1 MAKPVV
7 KRQRAPRKAPEARAV
22 TLEEL
27 VRLAEGDMPPDDDM
41 LFWSSPGPLPSEE
54 RETEAKA

>member
-1 MAKPVV
+1 V
-7 KRQRAPRKAPEARAV
+7 KRKRAPRKAPEARAV
-22 TLEEL
+22 TLDEL